1 MERKWRV
8 FQGNSIIS
16 DLHFAETDIQ
26 TSVHILVAG
35 LVTLKGVGFE
45 SGDLSNI
52 DTDYDRSMSTVI
64 CENGTTDDNLRT

>member
-35 LVTLKGVGFE
+35 LVKGVGFE

-64 CENGTTDDNLRT
+64 YENGTTDDNLRT